1 MGPSCMHGVQEAWLA
16 AIEHSES
23 TSEEGDEGVSSALQ
37 LLGGTMGSDKM
48 LEGQGDGGAI
58 NTIACGQP
66 GVQLARALLVAG
78 RSIDTCVCTVL
89 LAVCLSVCLSVCQS
103 ACPACL
109 RNKQSPSSSLLFHFW
124 TPAIPRWHCHER
136 FCLK

>member
-23 TSEEGDEGVSSALQ
+23 TSEEEHERVSSALQ
-37 LLGGTMGSDKM
+37 LLGGTMGIDKM
-48 LEGQGDGGAI
+48 LEGQGDGGTI

-66 GVQLARALLVAG
+66 GVQLARDLLVAG

-89 LAVCLSVCLSVCQS
+89 LSVCLSVCQVAAI
-103 ACPACL
+103 ACCAPLA
-109 RNKQSPSSSLLFHFW
+109 LLPFPPRCVA
-124 TPAIPRWHCHER
+124 TPCSQVHLPDTPYQAHGH
-136 FCLK
+136 